1 MWQTT
6 MVTRSKNDL
15 QMLGFNFSYVYGVS
29 LKNKDCGWAGKILHQ
44 LIGGKHPIIYRAST
58 IPNWW
63 CRILQPSTECPLK
76 LILFHDH
83 LPWKHFRLHP
93 QSWSKAKSS
102 KKGDHLADSASL
114 GFFLM
119 LNLGGVYRNTWHIH
133 QISKDLIIY
142 NKNMIFIT

>member
-83 LPWKHFRLHP
+83 LP
-93 QSWSKAKSS
+93 
-102 KKGDHLADSASL
+102 
-114 GFFLM
+114 
-119 LNLGGVYRNTWHIH
+119 
-133 QISKDLIIY
+133 
-142 NKNMIFIT
+142 